1 MIMGINP
8 ISVHTM
14 AINESTKEVSR
25 IMNVI
30 RKATTENPIPTP

>member
-14 AINESTKEVSR
+14 AINESTKELSK

-30 RKATTENPIPTP
+30 IKAATAKAIPTP